1 MTSAQMPARPGRH
14 RRAEAPAADP
24 GFAAPPGAPY
34 DGAAAPHAA
43 VPHTAQHPA
52 AQHVAAPH
60 GAVPHTA
67 APHVAAPHVAAQ
79 RFAADAVRA
88 AVDGLAFAESQWD
101 VEAWR
106 AAHAA
111 ALDLVVLLAAIGPG
125 PEVLLNSAAATLD
138 NARRLVDSG
147 NIHNNGG
154 SSVPAAP
161 TPW

>member
-43 VPHTAQHPA
+43 VPHTAQH
-52 AQHVAAPH
+52 VAAPH
-60 GAVPHTA
+60 GAVPHA
-67 APHVAAPHVAAQ
+67 AAPHVAAQ

-154 SSVPAAP
+154 SSVPAVP